1 MWTKWGASESSVGSW
16 MIHMYISL
24 TCLIVLHVSSLLL
37 STVLSLLASFAVR
50 LAVCKQK
57 FLTFSFLAKNL
68 YLYVRVCVCVLV
80 RVRLLVCVCV
90 CVAHLFVLSCRM
102 AGEYEGPNKDIISF
116 SWANSQ

>member
-1 MWTKWGASESSVGSW
+1 
-16 MIHMYISL
+16 MYISL

-90 CVAHLFVLSCRM
+90 CVAHLFVICHVEWLGNMR
-102 AGEYEGPNKDIISF
+102 GPTRILFHSLGPTPNEMF
-116 SWANSQ
+116 TFCW

>member
-1 MWTKWGASESSVGSW
+1 
-16 MIHMYISL
+16 MYISL

-57 FLTFSFLAKNL
+57 FLTFSFLGKICTCMC
-68 YLYVRVCVCVLV
+68 VCVCVLV